1 VLQSGKKL
9 QITYVSTDVT
19 KERLGTEDVENALT
33 DAEIWSSNYIA
44 LADSKVFLQSRT
56 ALAYADVVAA
66 LAPLLGDSCTV
77 VPFKFTNQKIDK
89 MPGVVSRG
97 RFERKQQQQQQQ
109 QQQA

>member
-1 VLQSGKKL
+1 
-9 QITYVSTDVT
+9 
-19 KERLGTEDVENALT
+19 
-33 DAEIWSSNYIA
+33 
-44 LADSKVFLQSRT
+44 
-56 ALAYADVVAA
+56 
-66 LAPLLGDSCTV
+66 